1 MTAAKIRCTNDL
13 KLSQVLLE
21 NPDIK
26 RVIARIKRL
35 EEKGEQPATRRQ
47 LLTTSV
53 RLSRAM
59 AAGLHAKADHCVER
73 LGIETPLELY
83 AYASPQFNAA
93 CFKPEEGRV
102 FIMFSSSLLEAFAD
116 QELLFV
122 MGHEL
127 GHHVYRHHEVPI
139 GYVLRGRR
147 PPPADLA
154 LDLFAWSRYA
164 EVSADRAGAFCAEDL
179 DSVARALFKLASGI
193 TSENVVTFK
202 LDEFLSQVD
211 DMLAFDDEPG
221 QGAPMQDWF
230 STHPFSPLRVKAL
243 TFFHESSL
251 MLAGG
256 SDKPALE
263 DKVQQLM
270 SLMEPDYMQGKTDAS
285 RAMRDLFLAAAVV
298 IADAYE
304 GISDRERAAL
314 KRFLGKAYAVDALDS
329 QRLRED
335 LPRRITEARERN
347 SLTQR
352 MQVMRDICLIATTEK
367 PVSDV
372 ELELLSEIATGL
384 EVPDS
389 FVSQCLDAPVELD

>member
-1 MTAAKIRCTNDL
+1 MQDPASEIRCDNDL
-13 KLSQVLLE
+13 KLYQGLLAHPEVRRVRETLEKREE
-21 NPDIK
+21 N
-26 RVIARIKRL
+26 R
-35 EEKGEQPATRRQ
+35 KGPGVRRH
-47 LLTTSV
+47 LLSTSV
-53 RLSRAM
+53 RLSRSMSGALHAM
-59 AAGLHAKADHCVER
+59 ADRCQER
-73 LGIETPLELY
+73 LGIESRLELY
-83 AYASPQFNAA
+83 AYPAPQFNAA
-93 CFKPEEGRV
+93 CFKPEDGRV
-102 FIMFSSSLLEAFAD
+102 YIMFSSSLLEAFSE

-179 DSVARALFKLASGI
+179 GSVARALFKLASGI

-211 DMLAFDDEPG
+211 DMLAFDNEPG

-251 MLAGG
+251 MLAAGY
-256 SDKPALE
+256 DKPALE

-329 QRLRED
+329 RRLRED
-335 LPRRITEARERN
+335 LPRRRGDGYSDPLQHQSWRALVEERGHHDG
-347 SLTQR
+347 LLL
-352 MQVMRDICLIATTEK
+352 QVDTAAVGI
-367 PVSDV
+367 
-372 ELELLSEIATGL
+372 LLQ
-384 EVPDS
+384 P
-389 FVSQCLDAPVELD
+389 